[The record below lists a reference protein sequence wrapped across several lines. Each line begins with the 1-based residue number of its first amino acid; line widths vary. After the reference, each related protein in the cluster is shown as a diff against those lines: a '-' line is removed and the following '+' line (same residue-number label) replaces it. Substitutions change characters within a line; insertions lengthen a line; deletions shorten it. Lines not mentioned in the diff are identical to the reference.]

1 LADLLPAHCE
11 EVVSDTELAEAQSNY
26 PMVRTKEELSYFRIF
41 TKHFGAGKAVQTVG
55 QWISV

>member
-1 LADLLPAHCE
+1 LADLLPAYFE
-11 EVVSDTELAEAQSNY
+11 TTISDEELAEAQSKY
-26 PMVRTKEELSYFRIF
+26 PMVRTKEELSYFRLF